1 MPILT
6 AEWHDPAPVAQ
17 AWPRLSGREFLER
30 IRERELTLPPILE
43 VLDISEGAVGDGWIE
58 FVMRPQPFMMNL
70 AGTVHGGVLATLIDT
85 ALTCALV
92 TRLGQGLAC
101 VSIDLQMR
109 FFRPA
114 RMSAELLTARA
125 EIVNAG
131 TTIGTTQGEIRD
143 AKGRLI
149 VQATSALAI
158 APAHSL
164 VQEREATKAPTSL

>member
-1 MPILT
+1 M
-6 AEWHDPAPVAQ
+6 PVAR
-17 AWPRLSGREFLER
+17 AWPHLSGREFLER
-30 IRERELTLPPILE
+30 ISRRELPLPPILE
-43 VLDISEGAVGDGWIE
+43 VLDITNGTAGDGWIE

-70 AGTVHGGVLATLIDT
+70 AGTVHGGVLATLVDS

-92 TRLGQGLAC
+92 TRLPQGMAC

-114 RMSAELLTARA
+114 RMSAETLTARA
-125 EIVNAG
+125 EVLNAG
-131 TTIGTTQGEIRD
+131 TTLGTTQGEIRD

-149 VQATSALAI
+149 VHATSSLAI
-158 APAHSL
+158 APAHTL

>member
-6 AEWHDPAPVAQ
+6 AEWHDPLPVSQ
-17 AWPRLSGREFLER
+17 AWLHLSGREFLER
-30 IRERELTLPPILE
+30 IGRRELSLPPILE
-43 VLDISEGAVGDGWIE
+43 VLDITEGSIGDGWIE
-58 FVMRPQPFMMNL
+58 FAMRPQPYMMNL
-70 AGTVHGGVLATLIDT
+70 ASTVHGGVLATLVDT

-92 TRLGQGLAC
+92 TRLPQGMAC
-101 VSIDLQMR
+101 VSTDLHMR
-109 FFRPA
+109 FLRPA
-114 RMSAELLTARA
+114 RMSAERLVARA

-149 VQATSALAI
+149 VHATSSLAI

-164 VQEREATKAPTSL
+164 VQERMAATTER

>member
-6 AEWHDPAPVAQ
+6 AEWHDPDPVAR
-17 AWPRLSGREFLER
+17 AWPHLSGREFLER
-30 IRERELTLPPILE
+30 IGRRELTLPPILE
-43 VLDISEGAVGDGWIE
+43 VLDITEGRIGDGWIE
-58 FVMRPQPFMMNL
+58 FVMRPQPFMLNL
-70 AGTVHGGVLATLIDT
+70 AGTVHGGVLATLIDS

-92 TRLGQGLAC
+92 TRLPQGMAC

-114 RMSAELLTARA
+114 RMSAETLTARA
-125 EIVNAG
+125 EILNAG
-131 TTIGTTQGEIRD
+131 TTIGATQGEIRD

-149 VQATSALAI
+149 VHATSSLAI
-158 APAHSL
+158 APAHAL